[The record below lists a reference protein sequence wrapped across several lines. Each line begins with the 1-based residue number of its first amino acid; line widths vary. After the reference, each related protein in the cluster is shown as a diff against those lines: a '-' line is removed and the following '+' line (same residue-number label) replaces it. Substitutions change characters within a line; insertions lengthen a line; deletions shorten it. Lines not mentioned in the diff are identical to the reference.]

1 MILLDEPTERV
12 CAAIKSGQLAPVRLA
27 IVAPGGYGK
36 TAVLDHLAGAPG
48 VRLVDDAHLLTDAEL
63 SEVARQLDDESAG
76 LVIAARPHPRPSA
89 LNQVLGRLTGQLV
102 LRPFDRLRTETFL
115 ARAGRP
121 LAVDAVLAQTGGV
134 PGFVRLLAGGDGELV
149 AAFRHEL
156 DQAGEDSLCYLLAVE
171 AGADPD
177 LLAALKLPASTV
189 EAVRATGYLGPDGR
203 LLPVAARALRE
214 LVPADRRIALRL
226 RLIRRQLDRSG
237 PVLSLVRPLIGTG
250 VTGADVAT
258 AFEVAAAEAA
268 GDPALAAR
276 LYEAAVRAGRPT
288 AAVGTR
294 WAEAVAR
301 TGDFDTALQLADQ
314 VIAAD
319 DAVDRAEGAQVAG
332 AALAH
337 RGQLARSAELFQWS
351 DTAAARCFAV
361 IGLTG
366 SGRLAEAE
374 KLLGKSAV
382 DGPPTLLA
390 GAVSSAARGV
400 LESVTDQPTVALS
413 TLIRSAEMLEPV
425 SDRVLLPDSPAA
437 LGALV
442 ALHSGEA
449 AIAEPLL
456 ERAVSSGVLVPRHR
470 LLLAWIAMLRGDEE
484 GATAQLRSAGEQLSP
499 RDWLFAVGLRV
510 GLARRSSDLAGLR
523 RIWIQAREAVVRHP
537 VDLFT
542 FLPFGEFEVAAARLG
557 ERDRLAP
564 HLRQARELLAGLGNP
579 PLWASALHWSGL
591 HAAVIAEQPEEA
603 AAHAAALSEAASA
616 GPYFATIARAAQ
628 CWLEVLGGE
637 VDAVAVETA
646 ARDLHGVGLCWDG
659 ARLAGQAAIR
669 TSDRKAMVTLL
680 DCARVLQGRPG
691 REAVEHTGGVRLS
704 ERERQVAELVVA
716 GLTYKQIG
724 DRLFISAKTVEHHM
738 ARMRQRLGAGSRG
751 ELLAELREIVQVAS

>member
-12 CAAIKSGQLAPVRLA
+12 CAAIKSGGLQPVRLA

-36 TAVLDHLAGAPG
+36 TAVLEHLAGSPG
-48 VRLVDDAHLLTDAEL
+48 VRLVDDAHLLGDADL
-63 SEVARQLDDESAG
+63 AEVSAHLDDESAG
-76 LVIAARPHPRPSA
+76 LVIAARPHPRPPG
-89 LNQVLGRLTGQLV
+89 LNQVLGRLRGQVV
-102 LRPFDRLRTETFL
+102 LRPFDRVRTEAFL
-115 ARAGRP
+115 AGAARP
-121 LAVDAVLAQTGGV
+121 LQVDVVQAQTAGV
-134 PGFVRLLAGGDGELV
+134 PGFVRLLAGDDGELV

-156 DQAGEDSLCYLLAVE
+156 DQLGEDSLCYLLAVE
-171 AGADPD
+171 AGADPE
-177 LLAALKLPASTV
+177 LLASLNLPASTA
-189 EAVRATGYLGPDGR
+189 EAVRATGFLSPDGR
-203 LLPVAARALRE
+203 LLPVAARALCE
-214 LVPADRRIALRL
+214 LVPADRRIGLRL
-226 RLIRRQLDRSG
+226 RLIRRQLDRGG
-237 PVLSLVRPLIGTG
+237 PVLGLVRPLVGAEITG
-250 VTGADVAT
+250 SEMAT
-258 AFEVAAAEAA
+258 AFEVAAAEASA
-268 GDPALAAR
+268 DPALAAR
-276 LYEAAVRAGRPT
+276 CYEAAVRAGRPT
-288 AAVGTR
+288 AAVGSR

-301 TGDFDTALQLADQ
+301 AGDFDTALRLADQ
-314 VIAAD
+314 VIASDEAAD
-319 DAVDRAEGAQVAG
+319 RSGGAQVAG

-361 IGLTG
+361 IGLAG

-374 KLLGKSAV
+374 KLFGKSGV
-382 DGPPTLLA
+382 DGPPTLLS
-390 GAVSSAARGV
+390 GAVLSAAQGV
-400 LESVTDQPTVALS
+400 LESVTGQPPVALS

-425 SDRVLLPDSPAA
+425 SGRVLLPDSPAA

-456 ERAVSSGVLVPRHR
+456 ERAVSAGVLVPRHR

-484 GATAQLRSAGEQLSP
+484 GVNAQLRAAGDQLSP

-510 GLARRSSDLAGLR
+510 GLARRASDLAGLR

-603 AAHAAALSEAASA
+603 AAHAEALAQAASA
-616 GPYFATIARAAQ
+616 GGYFATIARAAQ
-628 CWLEVLGGE
+628 CWLKVLGGE
-637 VDAVAVETA
+637 VDAIEVESA
-646 ARDLHGVGLCWDG
+646 ARELHEVGLCWDG

-691 REAVEHTGGVRLS
+691 REAVEQPGGPRLS

-724 DRLFISAKTVEHHM
+724 DKLFISAKTVEHHV
-738 ARMRQRLGAGSRG
+738 ARMRQRLGATSRG
-751 ELLAELREIVQVAS
+751 ELLAELREIVQLAS